1 MSTIGFTRPLGG
13 GLFAGYKRICTA
25 ALSLFALVLIA
36 SCDADLQP
44 FEEAILASDL
54 QISSIGIQTSGGQTA
69 DIVLNAG
76 ERLQFVFEAFSDTS
90 EIPLVVETSN
100 RRWSSS
106 NPDVGTISDSGEFTA
121 GADGQT
127 VVSLRIG
134 GIVSEGVFVNV
145 SNAQLVSIASID
157 GPDMVSECSSSEYT
171 AMGQFDGPD
180 QSQRVL
186 SNLQWEL
193 VSQDVLDTNAANG
206 TNILAT
212 PSSATVFARSS
223 GTFTLRVIQDGFSLE
238 RDVTVLAN
246 LAELQI
252 NSVPFNVPI
261 GVGQTVDLLANASS
275 VDAPDQFSPVGNI
288 VAWSVVGQ
296 PDIDPIAA
304 IERGEDGT
312 FRLRAMNPGGATLQG
327 LCGSAMG
334 SVNFTVVEILFSDL
348 LVLREFDNGA
358 DDVNVAD
365 QTITLNVGQTAT
377 ITATARPVGTT
388 DSGRTPVTP
397 IAEVVVVIPIDDDR
411 DIVDIDTGGSEIE
424 IRGENPGTV
433 TLELS
438 VNGDSE
444 RFEVTVN

>member
-1 MSTIGFTRPLGG
+1 
-13 GLFAGYKRICTA
+13 
-25 ALSLFALVLIA
+25 LSLFALVLIA

-54 QISSIGIQTSGGQTA
+54 QISNIRIQTSGGQTT

-76 ERLQFVFEAFSDTS
+76 ERLQFVFEAFNDVS

-106 NPDVGTISDSGEFTA
+106 NSAVGTISDSGEFVA
-121 GADGQT
+121 GGDGQT

-134 GIVSEGVFVNV
+134 GVVADGVTVTV

-171 AMGQFDGPD
+171 AMGQFDDPN

-193 VSQDVLDTNAANG
+193 VSQDVLDTNVVNG
-206 TNILAT
+206 TSILAT

-223 GTFTLRVIQDGFSLE
+223 GTFTLQATQGGFALQRE
-238 RDVTVLAN
+238 VPVLAD

-252 NSVPFNVPI
+252 NTAPFNVPI
-261 GVGQTVDLLANASS
+261 GVGQAVNLVANASS
-275 VDAPDQFSPVGNI
+275 SDAPDQFSPVGNV
-288 VAWSVVGQ
+288 VAWSVIGQ
-296 PDIDPIAA
+296 PEINPIAA
-304 IERGEDGT
+304 IETGEDGT
-312 FRLRAMNPGGATLQG
+312 VRLRAINPGGATLQAF
-327 LCGSAMG
+327 CGSAMG
-334 SVNFTVVEILFSDL
+334 SVNFTVVETLFSEL
-348 LVLREFDNGA
+348 LVLREFDNDT
-358 DDVNVAD
+358 DDVNIAGE
-365 QTITLNVGQTAT
+365 TITLSVGQTAT

-388 DSGRTPVTP
+388 SSDRIPVTP
-397 IAEVVVVIPIDDDR
+397 LAEVAVVIPIDDDG

-424 IRGENPGTV
+424 IRGESPGTV
-433 TLELS
+433 TLEIS

-444 RFEVTVN
+444 TFEVTVN